1 MATNSQ
7 MLDTSSAV
15 NSGGGN
21 LATMPGNYLSNI
33 RSITAQPSFQ
43 RAFPALVAVIAIVV
57 CVVVFA
63 LMQKPSRTTLYASL
77 PEAEK
82 SRIYDALINS
92 GVDVA
97 LDPTTGEVMV
107 PAEDYHSS
115 RIKLAALGLP
125 QSAPD
130 GYDSLADI
138 PIGTSRSV
146 ETVRLKQAQEVE
158 LARSIMAISAV
169 KSARVHLA
177 LPERSVF
184 VREQIPPTASVFLQ
198 LDRGRS
204 LDENQVVAIINLVS
218 ASIPSMSKDNV
229 TVVDQVGRLLSKSPD
244 DASSILTDNQLQYR
258 MRLENIYRSRIET
271 LVSPIVGG
279 GNATA
284 RVNIEFDFTRR
295 EITEESV
302 DPNGNALRSE
312 QSTVDMTSNRPA
324 VGIPGATS
332 NTAPSEAE
340 LVTDGSQA
348 TNSYYSEDNDV
359 QNKSSSE
366 VRNYEVSRKV
376 ETTSQPMNQIVRIDA
391 ALLVRDRSVI
401 DPETGE
407 RVAQPFDD
415 KVLQDIENLV
425 SSAIGLKPERG
436 DTLIVNSQPFM
447 QELPDAVTIKWFEA
461 NWVKDLGKSIAMIL
475 MLAVVSLGVIRP
487 LLSRLLVPAGGDVV
501 ARGGVSDDEIEGLES
516 IEVSAGETLEDI
528 KAKLKPKK
536 ANISMEMLDTANTYD
551 DKVALIR
558 MIVGDEAGRVS
569 NVFKQLMQKD
579 MDLLG

>member
-92 GVDVA
+92 GVDVT

-501 ARGGVSDDEIEGLES
+501 ARGGVPDDEIEGLES

>member
-92 GVDVA
+92 GVDVT

-130 GYDSLADI
+130 GYDSLANI

>member
-1 MATNSQ
+1 

-92 GVDVA
+92 GVDVT

>member
-7 MLDTSSAV
+7 MLDTSPAIS
-15 NSGGGN
+15 NRGSG
-21 LATMPGNYLSNI
+21 LATMPSNYLANI

-43 RAFPALVAVIAIVV
+43 RAFPAIIAVAAILICFVA
-57 CVVVFA
+57 FA
-63 LMQKPSRTTLYASL
+63 LMQKPARTTLYASL

-82 SRIYDALINS
+82 SRIYDELINI
-92 GVDVA
+92 GVDVT

-107 PAEDYHSS
+107 PAEEYHSS
-115 RIKLAALGLP
+115 RIRLAALGLP
-125 QSAPD
+125 QSAPN

-146 ETVRLKQAQEVE
+146 ETVRLKQAQEIE
-158 LARSIMAISAV
+158 LARSIMSISAV
-169 KSARVHLA
+169 NSARVHLA

-198 LDRGRS
+198 LDRGRA
-204 LDENQVVAIINLVS
+204 LDENQVTAIINLVA

-229 TVVDQVGRLLSKSPD
+229 TVVDQIGRLLSKSPD
-244 DASSILTDNQLQYR
+244 DASSILTNNQLQYR
-258 MRLENIYRSRIET
+258 MRLENIYRSRIES
-271 LVSPIVGG
+271 LVSPIVGS

-295 EITEESV
+295 ETTEESV

-312 QSTVDMTSNRPA
+312 QNTMDMTSNRPA

-340 LVTDGSQA
+340 LLEDGNQETKKS
-348 TNSYYSEDNDV
+348 NDV
-359 QNKSSSE
+359 KNTSSSE

-376 ETTSQPMNQIVRIDA
+376 ETTSQPMNQIIRIDA
-391 ALLVRDRSVI
+391 ALLIRDPNVI
-401 DPETGE
+401 DSETGE
-407 RVAQPFDD
+407 SASQPFD
-415 KVLQDIENLV
+415 KKIIQDIENLV
-425 SSAIGLKPERG
+425 TSAIGLKLERG

-447 QELPDAVTIKWFEA
+447 EELPSALTIKWFEA
-461 NWVKDLGKSIAMIL
+461 EWVKDLGKNAAMIL
-475 MLAVVSLGVIRP
+475 MLGVVSLGVIRP
-487 LLSRLLVPAGGDVV
+487 LLSRILVPSGGDVV
-501 ARGGVSDDEIEGLES
+501 ARGGVLDDEVDGLES

-569 NVFKQLMQKD
+569 NVFKQMMQKD
-579 MDLLG
+579 MNLVG

>member
-43 RAFPALVAVIAIVV
+43 RAFPALIAVIAIVV

-92 GVDVA
+92 GVDVT

>member
-43 RAFPALVAVIAIVV
+43 RAFPALIAVIAIVV

-92 GVDVA
+92 GVDVT

-130 GYDSLADI
+130 GYDSLANI

-146 ETVRLKQAQEVE
+146 ETVRLKQVQEVE

>member
-92 GVDVA
+92 GVDVT

-569 NVFKQLMQKD
+569 NVFKQLMQED

>member
-7 MLDTSSAV
+7 MLDTSPAIS
-15 NSGGGN
+15 NRGSG
-21 LATMPGNYLSNI
+21 LATMPSNYLANI

-43 RAFPALVAVIAIVV
+43 RAFPAIIAVAAILICFVA
-57 CVVVFA
+57 FA
-63 LMQKPSRTTLYASL
+63 LMQKPARTTLYASL

-82 SRIYDALINS
+82 SRIYDELINI
-92 GVDVA
+92 GVDVT

-107 PAEDYHSS
+107 PAEEYHSS
-115 RIKLAALGLP
+115 RIRLAALGLP
-125 QSAPD
+125 QSAPN

-146 ETVRLKQAQEVE
+146 ETVRLKQAQEIE
-158 LARSIMAISAV
+158 LARSIMSISAV
-169 KSARVHLA
+169 NSARVHLA

-198 LDRGRS
+198 LDRGRA
-204 LDENQVVAIINLVS
+204 LDENQVTAIINLVA

-229 TVVDQVGRLLSKSPD
+229 TVVDQIGRLLSKSPD
-244 DASSILTDNQLQYR
+244 DASSILTNNQLQYR
-258 MRLENIYRSRIET
+258 MRLENIYRSRIES
-271 LVSPIVGG
+271 LVSPIVGS

-295 EITEESV
+295 ETTEESV

-312 QSTVDMTSNRPA
+312 QNTMDMTSNRPA

-340 LVTDGSQA
+340 LVEDGNQETKKS
-348 TNSYYSEDNDV
+348 NDV
-359 QNKSSSE
+359 KNTSSSE

-376 ETTSQPMNQIVRIDA
+376 ETTSQPMNQIIRIDA
-391 ALLVRDRSVI
+391 ALLIRDPNVI
-401 DPETGE
+401 DSETGE
-407 RVAQPFDD
+407 SASQPFD
-415 KVLQDIENLV
+415 KKIIQDIENLV
-425 SSAIGLKPERG
+425 TSAIGLKLERG

-447 QELPDAVTIKWFEA
+447 EELPSALTIKWFEA
-461 NWVKDLGKSIAMIL
+461 EWVKDLGKNAAMIL
-475 MLAVVSLGVIRP
+475 MLGVVSLGVIRP
-487 LLSRLLVPAGGDVV
+487 LLSRILVPSGGDVV
-501 ARGGVSDDEIEGLES
+501 ARGGVLDDEVDGLES

-569 NVFKQLMQKD
+569 NVFKQMMQKD
-579 MDLLG
+579 MNLVG

>member
-43 RAFPALVAVIAIVV
+43 RAFPALVSVIAIVV

-92 GVDVA
+92 GVDVT

-415 KVLQDIENLV
+415 KVLQDIKNLV

>member
-7 MLDTSSAV
+7 MLDTSPAIS
-15 NSGGGN
+15 NRGSG
-21 LATMPGNYLSNI
+21 LATMPSNYLANI

-43 RAFPALVAVIAIVV
+43 RAFPAIIAVAAILICFVA
-57 CVVVFA
+57 FA
-63 LMQKPSRTTLYASL
+63 LMQKPARTTLYASL

-82 SRIYDALINS
+82 SRIYDELINI
-92 GVDVA
+92 GVDVT

-107 PAEDYHSS
+107 PAEEYHSS
-115 RIKLAALGLP
+115 RIRLAALGLP
-125 QSAPD
+125 QSAPN

-146 ETVRLKQAQEVE
+146 ETVRLKQAQEIE
-158 LARSIMAISAV
+158 LARSIMSISAV
-169 KSARVHLA
+169 NSARVHLA

-198 LDRGRS
+198 LDRGRA
-204 LDENQVVAIINLVS
+204 LDENQVTAIINLVA

-229 TVVDQVGRLLSKSPD
+229 TVVDQIGRLLSKSPD
-244 DASSILTDNQLQYR
+244 DASSILTNNQLQYR
-258 MRLENIYRSRIET
+258 MRLENIYRSRIES
-271 LVSPIVGG
+271 LVSPIVGS

-295 EITEESV
+295 ETTEESV

-312 QSTVDMTSNRPA
+312 QNTMDMTSNRPA

-340 LVTDGSQA
+340 LLEDGNQETKKS
-348 TNSYYSEDNDV
+348 NDV
-359 QNKSSSE
+359 KNTSSSE

-376 ETTSQPMNQIVRIDA
+376 ETTSQPMNQIIRIDA
-391 ALLVRDRSVI
+391 ALLIRDPNVI

-407 RVAQPFDD
+407 SASQPFD
-415 KVLQDIENLV
+415 KKIIQDIENLV
-425 SSAIGLKPERG
+425 TSAIGLKLERG

-447 QELPDAVTIKWFEA
+447 EELPSALTIKWFEA
-461 NWVKDLGKSIAMIL
+461 EWVKDLGKNAAMIL
-475 MLAVVSLGVIRP
+475 MLGVVSLGVIRP
-487 LLSRLLVPAGGDVV
+487 LLSRILVPSGGDVV
-501 ARGGVSDDEIEGLES
+501 ARGGVLDDEVDGLES

-569 NVFKQLMQKD
+569 NVFKQMMQKD
-579 MDLLG
+579 MNLVG

>member
-43 RAFPALVAVIAIVV
+43 RAFPALVAIIAIVV

-92 GVDVA
+92 GVDVT

-501 ARGGVSDDEIEGLES
+501 ARGGASDDEIEGLES

>member
-43 RAFPALVAVIAIVV
+43 RAFPALVAVMAIVV

-92 GVDVA
+92 GVDVT

-461 NWVKDLGKSIAMIL
+461 SWVKDLGKSIAMIL

>member
-43 RAFPALVAVIAIVV
+43 RAFPALVAVIAILV

-92 GVDVA
+92 GVDVT

-415 KVLQDIENLV
+415 KVLQDIKNLV

>member
-33 RSITAQPSFQ
+33 RSITTQPSFQ

-57 CVVVFA
+57 CIVVFA

-92 GVDVA
+92 GVDVT

>member
-7 MLDTSSAV
+7 MLDTSPAIS
-15 NSGGGN
+15 NRGSG
-21 LATMPGNYLSNI
+21 LATMPSNYLANI

-43 RAFPALVAVIAIVV
+43 RAFPAIIAVAAILICFVA
-57 CVVVFA
+57 FA
-63 LMQKPSRTTLYASL
+63 LMQKPARTTLYASL

-82 SRIYDALINS
+82 SRIYDELINI
-92 GVDVA
+92 GVDVT

-107 PAEDYHSS
+107 PAEEYHSS
-115 RIKLAALGLP
+115 RIRLAALGLP
-125 QSAPD
+125 QSAPN

-146 ETVRLKQAQEVE
+146 ETVRLKQAQEIE
-158 LARSIMAISAV
+158 LARSIMSISAV
-169 KSARVHLA
+169 NSARVHLA

-198 LDRGRS
+198 LDRGRA
-204 LDENQVVAIINLVS
+204 LDENQVTAIINLVA
-218 ASIPSMSKDNV
+218 ASIPNMSKDNV
-229 TVVDQVGRLLSKSPD
+229 TVVDQIGRLLSKSPD
-244 DASSILTDNQLQYR
+244 DASSILTNNQLQYR
-258 MRLENIYRSRIET
+258 MRLENIYRSRIES
-271 LVSPIVGG
+271 LVSPIVGS

-295 EITEESV
+295 ETTEESV

-312 QSTVDMTSNRPA
+312 QNTMDMTSNRPA

-340 LVTDGSQA
+340 LLEDGNQETKKS
-348 TNSYYSEDNDV
+348 NDV
-359 QNKSSSE
+359 KNTSSSE

-376 ETTSQPMNQIVRIDA
+376 ETTSQPMNQIIRIDA
-391 ALLVRDRSVI
+391 ALLIRDPNVI
-401 DPETGE
+401 DSETGE
-407 RVAQPFDD
+407 SASQPFD
-415 KVLQDIENLV
+415 KKIIQDIENLV
-425 SSAIGLKPERG
+425 TSAIGLKLERG
-436 DTLIVNSQPFM
+436 DTLIVSSQPFM
-447 QELPDAVTIKWFEA
+447 EELPSALTIKWFEA
-461 NWVKDLGKSIAMIL
+461 EWVKDLGKNAAMIL
-475 MLAVVSLGVIRP
+475 MLGVVSLGVIRP
-487 LLSRLLVPAGGDVV
+487 LLSRILVPSGGDVV
-501 ARGGVSDDEIEGLES
+501 ARGGVLDDEVDGLES

-569 NVFKQLMQKD
+569 NVFKQMMQKD
-579 MDLLG
+579 MNLVG

>member
-1 MATNSQ
+1 
-7 MLDTSSAV
+7 
-15 NSGGGN
+15 
-21 LATMPGNYLSNI
+21 
-33 RSITAQPSFQ
+33 
-43 RAFPALVAVIAIVV
+43 
-57 CVVVFA
+57 
-63 LMQKPSRTTLYASL
+63 
-77 PEAEK
+77 
-82 SRIYDALINS
+82 
-92 GVDVA
+92 
-97 LDPTTGEVMV
+97 
-107 PAEDYHSS
+107 
-115 RIKLAALGLP
+115 
-125 QSAPD
+125 
-130 GYDSLADI
+130 
-138 PIGTSRSV
+138 
-146 ETVRLKQAQEVE
+146 
-158 LARSIMAISAV
+158 
-169 KSARVHLA
+169 
-177 LPERSVF
+177 
-184 VREQIPPTASVFLQ
+184 
-198 LDRGRS
+198 
-204 LDENQVVAIINLVS
+204 VAIINLVS

-475 MLAVVSLGVIRP
+475 MLAVVSLHGSWCQLAVTWSHEVAYRTMRSKGWN
-487 LLSRLLVPAGGDVV
+487 LS
-501 ARGGVSDDEIEGLES
+501 
-516 IEVSAGETLEDI
+516 
-528 KAKLKPKK
+528 K
-536 ANISMEMLDTANTYD
+536 
-551 DKVALIR
+551 
-558 MIVGDEAGRVS
+558 
-569 NVFKQLMQKD
+569 
-579 MDLLG
+579 

>member
-57 CVVVFA
+57 CVVLFA

-92 GVDVA
+92 GVDVT

-130 GYDSLADI
+130 GYDSLANI

>member
-92 GVDVA
+92 GVDVT

-501 ARGGVSDDEIEGLES
+501 ARGGASDDEIEGLES

>member
-92 GVDVA
+92 GVDVT

-130 GYDSLADI
+130 GYDSLANI

-376 ETTSQPMNQIVRIDA
+376 EITSQPMNQIVRIDA

>member
-7 MLDTSSAV
+7 MLDTSPAIS
-15 NSGGGN
+15 NRGSG
-21 LATMPGNYLSNI
+21 LTTMPSNYLANI
-33 RSITAQPSFQ
+33 RSITTQPSFQ
-43 RAFPALVAVIAIVV
+43 RAFPAIIAVAAILICFVA
-57 CVVVFA
+57 FA
-63 LMQKPSRTTLYASL
+63 LMQKPARTTLYASL

-82 SRIYDALINS
+82 SRIYDELINI
-92 GVDVA
+92 GVDVT

-107 PAEDYHSS
+107 PAEEYHSS
-115 RIKLAALGLP
+115 RIRLAALGLP
-125 QSAPD
+125 QSAPN

-146 ETVRLKQAQEVE
+146 ETVRLKQAQEIE
-158 LARSIMAISAV
+158 LARSIMSISTV
-169 KSARVHLA
+169 NSARVHLA

-198 LDRGRS
+198 LDRGRA
-204 LDENQVVAIINLVS
+204 LDENQVTAIINLVA

-229 TVVDQVGRLLSKSPD
+229 TVVDQIGRLLSKSPD
-244 DASSILTDNQLQYR
+244 DASSILTNNQLQYR
-258 MRLENIYRSRIET
+258 MRLENIYRSRIES
-271 LVSPIVGG
+271 LVSPIVGS

-295 EITEESV
+295 ETTEESV

-312 QSTVDMTSNRPA
+312 QNTMDMTSNRPA

-340 LVTDGSQA
+340 LVEDGNQETKKS
-348 TNSYYSEDNDV
+348 NDV
-359 QNKSSSE
+359 KNTSSSE

-376 ETTSQPMNQIVRIDA
+376 ETTSQPMNQIIRIDA
-391 ALLVRDRSVI
+391 ALLIRDPNVI
-401 DPETGE
+401 DSETGE
-407 RVAQPFDD
+407 SASQPFD
-415 KVLQDIENLV
+415 KKIIQDIENLV
-425 SSAIGLKPERG
+425 TSAIGLKLERG

-447 QELPDAVTIKWFEA
+447 EELPSALTIKWFEA
-461 NWVKDLGKSIAMIL
+461 EWVKDLGKNAAMIL
-475 MLAVVSLGVIRP
+475 MLGVVSLGVIRP
-487 LLSRLLVPAGGDVV
+487 LLSRILVPSGGDVV
-501 ARGGVSDDEIEGLES
+501 ARGGVLDDEVDGLES

-569 NVFKQLMQKD
+569 NVFKQMMQKD
-579 MDLLG
+579 MNLVG

>member
-1 MATNSQ
+1 
-7 MLDTSSAV
+7 
-15 NSGGGN
+15 
-21 LATMPGNYLSNI
+21 
-33 RSITAQPSFQ
+33 
-43 RAFPALVAVIAIVV
+43 
-57 CVVVFA
+57 
-63 LMQKPSRTTLYASL
+63 MQKPSRTTLYASL

-92 GVDVA
+92 GVDVT

>member
-57 CVVVFA
+57 CIVVFA

-92 GVDVA
+92 GVDVT

-401 DPETGE
+401 DPETCE

>member
-7 MLDTSSAV
+7 MLDTSPAIRDR
-15 NSGGGN
+15 GGD
-21 LATMPGNYLSNI
+21 LATMSGNYLSKI
-33 RSITAQPSFQ
+33 SSITAQPSFQ
-43 RAFPALVAVIAIVV
+43 RALPAIIAVVTITICFVA
-57 CVVVFA
+57 FA
-63 LMQKPSRTTLYASL
+63 LMQKPAITTLYASL

-82 SRIYDALINS
+82 SRIYDELINM
-92 GVDVA
+92 GVDVT

-107 PAEDYHSS
+107 PAQEYHSS
-115 RIKLAALGLP
+115 RIRLAALGLP
-125 QSAPD
+125 QSAPN

-146 ETVRLKQAQEVE
+146 ETVRLKQAQEIE
-158 LARSIMAISAV
+158 LARSIMSISAIN
-169 KSARVHLA
+169 SARVHLA

-198 LDRGRS
+198 LDRGRA
-204 LDENQVVAIINLVS
+204 LDENQVTAIINLVS
-218 ASIPSMSKDNV
+218 ASIPNMSKDNV
-229 TVVDQVGRLLSKSPD
+229 TVVDQIGRLLSKSPD
-244 DASSILTDNQLQYR
+244 DASSILTNNQLQYR
-258 MRLENIYRSRIET
+258 MRLENIYRSRIES
-271 LVSPIVGG
+271 LVSPIVGT

-312 QSTVDMTSNRPA
+312 QSTMDMTSNRPA

-332 NTAPSEAE
+332 NTAPNEAQ
-340 LVTDGSQA
+340 LVTDGSQEVEK
-348 TNSYYSEDNDV
+348 SDEV

-376 ETTSQPMNQIVRIDA
+376 ETTSQPMNQIIRIDA
-391 ALLVRDRSVI
+391 ALLIRDPSVI

-407 RVAQPFDD
+407 RASKPLDEEII
-415 KVLQDIENLV
+415 KDIESLV
-425 SSAIGLKPERG
+425 SSAIGLKLERG
-436 DTLIVNSQPFM
+436 DTLIVNSQPYID
-447 QELPDAVTIKWFEA
+447 ELPEALKIKWFEA
-461 NWVKDLGKSIAMIL
+461 DWVKDLGKNAAMIL

-487 LLSRLLVPAGGDVV
+487 LLSRILVPSGADIV
-501 ARGGVSDDEIEGLES
+501 ARGGVLDDEVDGLES

-569 NVFKQLMQKD
+569 NVFKQMMQKD
-579 MDLLG
+579 MNLVG

>member
-43 RAFPALVAVIAIVV
+43 RAFPALAAVIAIVV

-92 GVDVA
+92 GVDVT